1 MLDTDNS
8 ILRQGTRSVFEEL
21 YLGLRQQEQRLYSD
35 DELKDLPTIN
45 TGHLHYR
52 EWKIRRQSSSR
63 LISYLRQ
70 KKSPLQ
76 ILEIGCGNGW
86 LGAKLAEIDRS
97 EVTGIDIN
105 GEDLRQAQRVFR
117 KSNLQF
123 REMEFDPAKF
133 AATPFDIVVF
143 ASSIQYFSPLKT
155 MLNKVQRCMTEGGE
169 IHILDT
175 HFYKAS
181 EIADAEMRSRN
192 YYSGLGYPTMSEF
205 YFHHQLS
212 DLAGLSYKVMYNPT
226 NIFNRW
232 FVRNP
237 FYWICLYQ

>member
-1 MLDTDNS
+1 MLETDNS
-8 ILRQGTRSVFEEL
+8 ILRQGTRSAFEEL

-35 DELKDLPTIN
+35 DELKHLPVIH
-45 TGHLHYR
+45 TGHPHYR
-52 EWKIRRQSSSR
+52 EWKIRSQSSSW
-63 LISYLRQ
+63 LINYLSQ
-70 KKSPLQ
+70 KKPPLQ

-86 LGAKLAEIDRS
+86 LSAKLAEIERS

-105 GEDLRQAQRVFR
+105 CEEVRQAQRVFR

-123 REMEFDPAKF
+123 REMEFDAAKF
-133 AATPFDIVVF
+133 AVTQFNIVVF
-143 ASSIQYFSPLKT
+143 ASSLQYFSPLKT
-155 MLNKVQRCMTEGGE
+155 VLNKVQRCMTEDGE

-181 EIADAEMRSRN
+181 ELADAKMRTRN
-192 YYSGLGYPTMSEF
+192 YYAGQGYPTMSEF

-212 DLAGLSYKVMYNPT
+212 DLAGLSYKIMYDPT
-226 NIFNRW
+226 NIFNRC

-237 FYWICLYQ
+237 FYWICLYL